1 MDPGAGVGI
10 FRRYVSLDPARFEP
24 QIVQSVGSRYTDYAI
39 PAPIIIIII
48 IIIIINGW
56 QGMAWIP

>member
-10 FRRYVSLDPARFEP
+10 FRKYVSLAAARSEP
-24 QIVQSVGSRYTDYAI
+24 RIVQSVASRYTDYAI

-48 IIIIINGW
+48 IIIRW
-56 QGMAWIP
+56 QGMARIP